1 LTYVAGA
8 DGSPQNIVVVAQT
21 GKTLAD
27 GTPTQIADSQ
37 AVEIV
42 ASAAGT
48 RSINALN
55 ALVGTPGGAAG
66 DIKNIVS
73 EAGILT
79 GFVGTGRPSLQT
91 DGNFTA
97 VAGEAYRLDDLFG
110 GTAPS
115 GQTIAGYRVAVGDG
129 SGQLLLNGQPVDGQT
144 TFTADQFAHL
154 TYEAGA
160 SGTQQDIVVAAQTG
174 QRLSNGT
181 LTQVTDS
188 PAIQITATAAQIGSI
203 NAMNA
208 MVNPPTGSEAATAA
222 IASEANILTGLMGSG
237 RPTLQT
243 TLLSEPPVAL
253 TDLSGL
259 QGAYNTAGSM
269 QSGTELDL
277 SQYYPDA
284 ISGYAT
290 PGVFASV
297 NAAAIAALLLFSG
310 SATGSFQ
317 VADDFAAASQA
328 IKAYR
333 AVSGL

>member
-1 LTYVAGA
+1 
-8 DGSPQNIVVVAQT
+8 
-21 GKTLAD
+21 
-27 GTPTQIADSQ
+27 
-37 AVEIV
+37 
-42 ASAAGT
+42 
-48 RSINALN
+48 
-55 ALVGTPGGAAG
+55 
-66 DIKNIVS
+66 
-73 EAGILT
+73 
-79 GFVGTGRPSLQT
+79 
-91 DGNFTA
+91 
-97 VAGEAYRLDDLFG
+97 
-110 GTAPS
+110 
-115 GQTIAGYRVAVGDG
+115 
-129 SGQLLLNGQPVDGQT
+129 
-144 TFTADQFAHL
+144 
-154 TYEAGA
+154 
-160 SGTQQDIVVAAQTG
+160 
-174 QRLSNGT
+174 
-181 LTQVTDS
+181 
-188 PAIQITATAAQIGSI
+188 
-203 NAMNA
+203 

-243 TLLSEPPVAL
+243 TLLPEPPVAL